1 MNRLKSFF
9 DDLVELLPIILLL
22 LFGVAMILLG
32 AYWHESGKKSTWL
45 QACTTLMEDQ
55 VKCELLQAL
64 R

>member
-9 DDLVELLPIILLL
+9 DDLVELLPIILI
-22 LFGVAMILLG
+22 LFAVGMLLLG